1 MRSSTTSTR
10 LATCAALLTGAAMWP
25 AAPALAEDS
34 VAEGS
39 VADAPP
45 APIAEE
51 APPPAIVLRYVPAN
65 YAWDVGIHASY
76 GQRVQFQG
84 EPPWLGIG
92 ARFGWGKMI
101 GEHRV
106 GLGFAF
112 SAEGEPAV
120 KWSNI
125 FTPSFQWDYVTA
137 KGFMV
142 GANVGP
148 ALLVNVEL
156 SGGYGYDTTL
166 DGAPELAVRLGW
178 SQRFSLIAKRFYV
191 AVEPK
196 LRIVDGKP
204 EFVGGIVL
212 GSGKGY

>member
-1 MRSSTTSTR
+1 MRSSSTATL
-10 LATCAALLTGAAMWP
+10 LAARATLLMGVATAFAV
-25 AAPALAEDS
+25 PALAEDT
-34 VAEGS
+34 VA
-39 VADAPP
+39 ADAPP
-45 APIAEE
+45 APIVEEE

-65 YAWDVGIHASY
+65 FAWDVGVHASY
-76 GQRVQFQG
+76 GQRVQFKG

-101 GEHRV
+101 GDHRV
-106 GLGFAF
+106 GFGFAF

-125 FTPSFQWDYVTA
+125 FTPSFQWDLVTP
-137 KGFMV
+137 KGFLI

-156 SGGYGYDTTL
+156 SGGFGYNTSV
-166 DGAPELAVRLGW
+166 DGAPEVALRLGW

-204 EFVGGIVL
+204 EFLGAIVL